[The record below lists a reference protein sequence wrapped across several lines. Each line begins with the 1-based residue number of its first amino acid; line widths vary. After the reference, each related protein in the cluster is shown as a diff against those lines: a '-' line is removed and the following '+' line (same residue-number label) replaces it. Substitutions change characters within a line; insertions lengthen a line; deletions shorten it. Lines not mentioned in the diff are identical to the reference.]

1 MPKVSVIVPM
11 YGVEKYI
18 ERCARRLFEQTLN
31 DIEYLFIDDCTL
43 DKSVDILKHVLEEY
57 PKRKS
62 QVILHRMEKNC
73 GLAAVRKWGVL
84 HATGEYIIHCDSDD
98 WVDVHM
104 YEEMY
109 NKAIVEDADVVVCDY
124 AETDSIDE
132 KHIKACH
139 STDVDVFI
147 ENNLLMI
154 DSWAVWNKMFKRS
167 LYSNII
173 YPMGAMGEDLVISLQ
188 LLAKCKRLSYI
199 PVVFY
204 YYYKNPMSIT
214 QKITKETCLRNFE
227 QFHGN
232 ASIIFNL
239 FELTDIS
246 SRTKSGLFFLKY
258 KVKNTLLPLVWNKQY
273 FDEWFHLYSDIYIPF
288 MLSKH
293 INLFN
298 KVVLL
303 LILLRILPQKKHR
316 ISFT

>member
-1 MPKVSVIVPM
+1 
-11 YGVEKYI
+11 
-18 ERCARRLFEQTLN
+18 
-31 DIEYLFIDDCTL
+31 
-43 DKSVDILKHVLEEY
+43 
-57 PKRKS
+57 
-62 QVILHRMEKNC
+62 
-73 GLAAVRKWGVL
+73 
-84 HATGEYIIHCDSDD
+84 
-98 WVDVHM
+98 
-104 YEEMY
+104 
-109 NKAIVEDADVVVCDY
+109 
-124 AETDSIDE
+124 
-132 KHIKACH
+132 
-139 STDVDVFI
+139 
-147 ENNLLMI
+147 
-154 DSWAVWNKMFKRS
+154 
-167 LYSNII
+167 
-173 YPMGAMGEDLVISLQ
+173 
-188 LLAKCKRLSYI
+188 
-199 PVVFY
+199 
-204 YYYKNPMSIT
+204 MSIT

-246 SRTKSGLFFLKY
+246 SRTKSGLIFLKY